1 MSAGESESVAGG
13 LIRLS
18 SLVQSVFAQTAAK
31 HGLTSAQGRLLCVL
45 AAGPVQMSALA
56 TMLAAEKAALTGLV
70 DRAEARALVART
82 PVPGDRRALS
92 VALTPAGRR
101 LATAFHQDVSATLD
115 ELAAALPRDEQQS
128 LRRSLA
134 RLTASS
140 PGQWPD

>member
-1 MSAGESESVAGG
+1 MSAGESVAGG

-18 SLVQSVFAQTAAK
+18 SLVQSVFAQTAAQ

-70 DRAEARALVART
+70 DRAEARGLVTRS

-92 VALTPAGRR
+92 VALTPAGQRI
-101 LATAFHQDVSATLD
+101 AAAFHHDVSATLD
-115 ELAAALPRDEQQS
+115 GLAATLPRDEQQS
-128 LRRSLA
+128 LRRSLI
-134 RLTASS
+134 RLTADWSD
-140 PGQWPD
+140 QWPG